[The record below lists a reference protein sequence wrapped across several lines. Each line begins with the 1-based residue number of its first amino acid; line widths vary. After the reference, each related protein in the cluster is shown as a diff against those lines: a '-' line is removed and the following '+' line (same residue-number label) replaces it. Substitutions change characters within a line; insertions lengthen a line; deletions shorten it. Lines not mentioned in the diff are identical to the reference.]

1 MYRSNRGESAGRCFR
16 QWAAASGSRAQAHR
30 RAGADG
36 RATVRHLAP
45 ASRVARLRQQDPDAL
60 LRDRIHETW
69 IECGVEG
76 EAKGKQKHSE
86 LTRSITYGIHVHVQV
101 L

>member
-1 MYRSNRGESAGRCFR
+1 MYRSNRGESAGRGVCQR
-16 QWAAASGSRAQAHR
+16 APTSGSRAQAHR

-60 LRDRIHETW
+60 LRNRIHETG

-76 EAKGKQKHSE
+76 EAKGKHKHSE
-86 LTRSITYGIHVHVQV
+86 LMRN
-101 L
+101 